1 MDGNAWDLVEGGE
14 ETSQTHKRSRSP
26 SDMSKIG
33 SEAIFGADIDA
44 EELSH
49 IINEDI
55 RERSQRSK
63 SPAVESI
70 RKVSRA
76 VLEKIGIKPK
86 KKDEVFPLHKAS
98 ELPEIPLDGIC
109 IRPTKPTIYD
119 DHKPSTSNFLPKFVS
134 SALLKDRQKDTAEG
148 KWLVY
153 Q

>member
-14 ETSQTHKRSRSP
+14 ETSQTLKRSRSP

-49 IINEDI
+49 IINEDR

-76 VLEKIGIKPK
+76 VLEKIGIKPRK
-86 KKDEVFPLHKAS
+86 KEDVIPLKKAP
-98 ELPEIPLDGIC
+98 ELPEVPLEGIC
-109 IRPTKPTIYD
+109 LRPTKSTIYD
-119 DHKPSTSNFLPKFVS
+119 ENKPSTSNFLPKFVS
-134 SALLKDRQKDTAEG
+134 SALLKDRKKDTTEG
-148 KWLVY
+148 KWLVH
-153 Q
+153 